1 MLSQQQLLATAPRRR
16 PLRSL
21 RQQYDLYIMDRVE
34 QFKNRISREE
44 LMRLADKAVCE
55 VRRSDA
61 DQFLLTEVLAQEA
74 VDALIIQMLGI
85 RGFEAWRKSYPK
97 RRAAQREPIH
107 WNLDDTHLVAGLA
120 PRIEPG
126 DQALVVGVG
135 AEQCAYL
142 LAAHDADVTFL
153 DRDFTVVERAEG
165 RVADESL
172 SSTFDAI
179 CVQFGQWLP
188 CIPGGFALVVLD
200 AGTLA
205 SLSPGERQVL
215 LTELQGLTAPGG
227 LHALVPDGQGAGP
240 EGFAG
245 HYTSWLRE
253 TLPPTGRRTRGM
265 ASRGAL
271 FCKPAAEQTVSGRH
285 NARA

>member
-1 MLSQQQLLATAPRRR
+1 
-16 PLRSL
+16 
-21 RQQYDLYIMDRVE
+21 MDRVE
-34 QFKNRISREE
+34 QYKNRVSREE

-153 DRDFTVVERAEG
+153 DRDCTVVERAEG

-188 CIPGGFALVVLD
+188 CIPG
-200 AGTLA
+200 A
-205 SLSPGERQVL
+205 SHWWCSTRAPSP
-215 LTELQGLTAPGG
+215 P
-227 LHALVPDGQGAGP
+227 
-240 EGFAG
+240 
-245 HYTSWLRE
+245 S
-253 TLPPTGRRTRGM
+253 RR
-265 ASRGAL
+265 
-271 FCKPAAEQTVSGRH
+271 VS
-285 NARA
+285 ARSC

>member
-34 QFKNRISREE
+34 QYKNRISREE

-120 PRIEPG
+120 PRIDPTLGPLDDGEVPVEEG
-126 DQALVVGVG
+126 HVGIMGSEEVG
-135 AEQCAYL
+135 AL
-142 LAAHDADVTFL
+142 LGADADHERLVARL
-153 DRDFTVVERAEG
+153 DPRCQPFHVCG
-165 RVADESL
+165 N
-172 SSTFDAI
+172 
-179 CVQFGQWLP
+179 G
-188 CIPGGFALVVLD
+188 
-200 AGTLA
+200 
-205 SLSPGERQVL
+205 
-215 LTELQGLTAPGG
+215 
-227 LHALVPDGQGAGP
+227 
-240 EGFAG
+240 
-245 HYTSWLRE
+245 
-253 TLPPTGRRTRGM
+253 
-265 ASRGAL
+265 
-271 FCKPAAEQTVSGRH
+271 
-285 NARA
+285 

>member
-21 RQQYDLYIMDRVE
+21 RQQYNLYIMDRVE

-44 LMRLADKAVCE
+44 LMRLADAAVSG
-55 VRRSDA
+55 VRGSDE
-61 DQFLLTEVLAQEA
+61 DQFLLTELLAQEA
-74 VDALIIQMLGI
+74 VDELIKHRLGI
-85 RGFEAWRKSYPK
+85 RSFESWRKSYPK
-97 RRAAQREPIH
+97 RRAAQREPVY
-107 WNLDDTHLVAGLA
+107 WNVDDSHLVAGLA

-126 DQALVVGVG
+126 DPVLVVGIG
-135 AEQCAYL
+135 AESCAYL
-142 LAAHDADVTFL
+142 LSAHDADVTFL
-153 DRDFTVVERAEG
+153 DNDFAVVERAEG

-188 CIPGGFALVVLD
+188 AIPGGFALVVLD

-205 SLSPGERQVL
+205 TLVPGERRVL
-215 LTELQGLTAPGG
+215 LAELQELTAPGG
-227 LHALVPDGQGAGP
+227 LHALVPDAQGAGP

-245 HYTSWLRE
+245 HYSSWLRE
-253 TLPPTGRRTRGM
+253 PLPPTGRRARGVS
-265 ASRGAL
+265 SRGAL
-271 FCKPAAEQTVSGRH
+271 FCRPAAEQSDDERCD
-285 NARA
+285 ARA

>member
-1 MLSQQQLLATAPRRR
+1 MLSQQQLLVTAPRRR

-44 LMRLADKAVCE
+44 LMRLADEAVSD
-55 VRRSDA
+55 VRGADV
-61 DQFLLTEVLAQEA
+61 DQFLLTELLAQEA
-74 VDALIIQMLGI
+74 VDELIKRRLGV
-85 RGFEAWRKSYPK
+85 RSFDAWRKSYPK
-97 RRAAQREPIH
+97 RRNSQREPIY
-107 WNLDDTHLVAGLA
+107 WNLDEAHLVAGLA

-126 DQALVVGVG
+126 DPVLVVGVG
-135 AEQCAYL
+135 AERCAYL

-153 DRDFTVVERAEG
+153 DRDFSVVERAEG

-188 CIPGGFALVVLD
+188 CIPGEFVLVIID
-200 AGTLA
+200 AGTLGILA
-205 SLSPGERQVL
+205 PGERRIL
-215 LTELQGLTAPGG
+215 LEELQALTSAGG
-227 LHALVPDGQGAGP
+227 LHALVPDAQGAGP

-245 HYTSWLRE
+245 HYASWARE
-253 TLPPTGRRTRGM
+253 TLPPSGRRIRGG

-271 FCKPAAEQTVSGRH
+271 FCRPAAALTESGRRDV
-285 NARA
+285 RA

>member
-44 LMRLADKAVCE
+44 LMRLADEAVSD
-55 VRRSDA
+55 VRGADV

-74 VDALIIQMLGI
+74 VDELIKRRLGV
-85 RGFEAWRKSYPK
+85 RSFDAWRKSYPK
-97 RRAAQREPIH
+97 RRNSQREPIY
-107 WNLDDTHLVAGLA
+107 WNLDEAHLVAGLA
-120 PRIEPG
+120 PRIEAG
-126 DQALVVGVG
+126 DPVLVVGVG
-135 AEQCAYL
+135 AEHCAYL

-153 DRDFTVVERAEG
+153 DRDFSVVERAEG

-188 CIPGGFALVVLD
+188 CIPGEFVLVIID
-200 AGTLA
+200 AGTLGV
-205 SLSPGERQVL
+205 LSPGERRIL
-215 LTELQGLTAPGG
+215 LEELQSLTSPGG
-227 LHALVPDGQGAGP
+227 LHALVPDAQGAGP

-245 HYTSWLRE
+245 HYASWARE
-253 TLPPTGRRTRGM
+253 TLPPSGRRIRGG

-271 FCKPAAEQTVSGRH
+271 FCKPAAARTESGRRDV
-285 NARA
+285 RA

>member
-44 LMRLADKAVCE
+44 LMRLADEAVSD
-55 VRRSDA
+55 VRGSDA

-74 VDALIIQMLGI
+74 VDELIKRRLGV
-85 RGFEAWRKSYPK
+85 RSFDAWRKSYPK
-97 RRAAQREPIH
+97 RRNSQREPIY
-107 WNLDDTHLVAGLA
+107 WNLDEAHLVAGLA
-120 PRIEPG
+120 PRIEAG
-126 DQALVVGVG
+126 DPVLVVGVG

-153 DRDFTVVERAEG
+153 DRDFSVVERAEG

-188 CIPGGFALVVLD
+188 CIPGEFVLVIID
-200 AGTLA
+200 AGTLGV
-205 SLSPGERQVL
+205 LSPGERRIL
-215 LTELQGLTAPGG
+215 LEELQTLTAEGG
-227 LHALVPDGQGAGP
+227 LHALVPDAQGAGP

-245 HYTSWLRE
+245 HYTSWARE
-253 TLPPTGRRTRGM
+253 TLPPSGRRIRGG

-271 FCKPAAEQTVSGRH
+271 FCKPAAARSENGRRDV
-285 NARA
+285 RA